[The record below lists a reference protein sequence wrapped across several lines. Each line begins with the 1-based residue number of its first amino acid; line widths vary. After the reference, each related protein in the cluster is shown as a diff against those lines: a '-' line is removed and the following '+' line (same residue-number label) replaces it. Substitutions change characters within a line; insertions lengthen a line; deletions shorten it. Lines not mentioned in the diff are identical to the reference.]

1 MNNEIWKPLRGYD
14 GYLEISNFGNVKL
27 LKRIVS
33 NGTSFRTINEKI
45 IPAKASKDK
54 YGYAIIQFTLN
65 NKKHALVVG
74 RAVYESFN
82 NIELDVK
89 KVIVNKD
96 GNRLNNK
103 LDNLKII
110 TRRSIKQIR
119 ANKTGRVGVSKH
131 DGFYSAS
138 IVFEGRRLTLHT
150 STKKEECHKIYQLAK
165 SMIDEYDKLKA
176 GILSK
181 SRLNNKLIEQKVLF
195 SS

>member
-45 IPAKASKDK
+45 IAAKASKDK
-54 YGYAIIQFTLN
+54 YGYAIVQFTLN